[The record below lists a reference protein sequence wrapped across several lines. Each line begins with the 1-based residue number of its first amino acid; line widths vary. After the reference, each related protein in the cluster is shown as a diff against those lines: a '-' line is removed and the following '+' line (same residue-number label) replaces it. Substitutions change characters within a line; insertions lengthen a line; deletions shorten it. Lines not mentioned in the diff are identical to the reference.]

1 MSLMESIGQ
10 RQGLTT
16 NLRACNM
23 PEAFDQAYHDHQSAE
38 RIAEEKQNE
47 LDRIEAERQFVILEP
62 FAKWLESKGLEFA
75 ITKNIYDD
83 VWIHIPSDEFICL
96 GKGDVIESSFRDD
109 CLVHLLWD
117 MYQSEK

>member
-1 MSLMESIGQ
+1 MESIGQ

-23 PEAFDQAYHDHQSAE
+23 PEAFDQAYHDHQEAE

-47 LDRIEAERQFVILEP
+47 LDRIEAERQFAILEP
-62 FAKWLESKGLEFA
+62 FAKWLESKGIDYA
-75 ITKNIYDD
+75 IAHNKNNEA
-83 VWIHIPSDEFICL
+83 WIEIPVNDLIFLGAGDE
-96 GKGDVIESSFRDD
+96 IECNGS
-109 CLVHLLWD
+109 CNVGLVQLLWD